1 MLIISDTSTLEESL
15 NTTSPRTNIMLITF
29 IQMFGCVDIILLFAY
44 VAVSIYDRKGLDKE
58 PGHKFPTYRA
68 PYENIEVVS
77 FFRSSS
83 GMN

>member
-1 MLIISDTSTLEESL
+1 
-15 NTTSPRTNIMLITF
+15 
-29 IQMFGCVDIILLFAY
+29 MFGCVDIILLFAY

-58 PGHKFPTYRA
+58 PGHKFPKNRA
-68 PYENIEVVS
+68 AYENIEVVS